1 LELFEHQ
8 ALKTLTFTRAVD
20 ATEEHTA
27 EGEKRR
33 RELFKLIQPVYK
45 SRTKLEVLKDMP
57 TKTEHVVLCELSEL
71 QKKVSGAVCLVLRC
85 WQLFHMPNF
94 LASLFQRSS
103 ATNTSDHCQTFSL
116 FEQRMLHATAELTET
131 TSSTIRT

>member
-1 LELFEHQ
+1 M
-8 ALKTLTFTRAVD
+8 D

-45 SRTKLEVLKDMP
+45 SRTKMEVLKDMP

-71 QKKVSGAVCLVLRC
+71 QKKVSGTLCFVLLC
-85 WQLFHMPNF
+85 WLLFPMPNF
-94 LASLFQRSS
+94 LESLR
-103 ATNTSDHCQTFSL
+103 
-116 FEQRMLHATAELTET
+116 
-131 TSSTIRT
+131 